1 MTSTNNCMQLKV
13 DPKIWRKMNNLN
25 DKMEKLAKEMMLQL
39 NSLAVED
46 IELNAIMVEQR
57 EKMNK
62 YMSKIEKDR
71 KQLNFYNQDYITVMA
86 EQEDSELRQVST
98 MYHYIVWLLVIL
110 TVFSLLMHNALNP
123 KSNTTDTIVVIIG
136 IVFIFV
142 VCRAIYNRYYY
153 RF

>member
-1 MTSTNNCMQLKV
+1 
-13 DPKIWRKMNNLN
+13 
-25 DKMEKLAKEMMLQL
+25 
-39 NSLAVED
+39 
-46 IELNAIMVEQR
+46 
-57 EKMNK
+57 
-62 YMSKIEKDR
+62 
-71 KQLNFYNQDYITVMA
+71 MA

-142 VCRAIYNRYYY
+142 GCRAIYNRYYY

>member
-1 MTSTNNCMQLKV
+1 MQRVAFVQKISLNCPLAFNLTVPSLNITMRLPCSSPV
-13 DPKIWRKMNNLN
+13 RTVAIDEKIANEYAAH
-25 DKMEKLAKEMMLQL
+25 DAKTLQG
-39 NSLAVED
+39 A
-46 IELNAIMVEQR
+46 
-57 EKMNK
+57 K
-62 YMSKIEKDR
+62 KDR

-86 EQEDSELRQVST
+86 EQQDSELRQVST